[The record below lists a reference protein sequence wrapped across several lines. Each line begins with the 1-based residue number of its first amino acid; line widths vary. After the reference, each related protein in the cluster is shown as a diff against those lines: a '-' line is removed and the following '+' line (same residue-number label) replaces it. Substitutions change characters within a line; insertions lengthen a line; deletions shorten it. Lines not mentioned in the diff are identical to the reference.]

1 MSTLG
6 RIILIIWLF
15 VVLIINSSYT
25 ASLTSILTVQQLSSP
40 IKGIDTLVASTDR
53 IGYQVGSF
61 AENYLNEEL
70 SIPKSRLVALGS
82 PKEYALALMNGTVAA
97 VVDERPYM
105 DLFLSE
111 YCKFSVRGQEFTK
124 GGWGFVSILRS
135 TPLQSSVQN
144 KVIGLLSCF
153 HYNDLSTIDIEHFR
167 CHII

>member
-6 RIILIIWLF
+6 RIVLIIWLF

-40 IKGIDTLVASTDR
+40 IKGIDTLISSNDR

-70 SIPKSRLVALGS
+70 SISKSRLFALGS
-82 PKEYALALMNGTVAA
+82 PEEYALALLNGTVAA

-105 DLFLSE
+105 DLFLSDH
-111 YCKFSVRGQEFTK
+111 CKFSVRGQEFTK
-124 GGWGFVSILRS
+124 SGWGFVSIPRL
-135 TPLQSSVQN
+135 TTEFQIVISSLI
-144 KVIGLLSCF
+144 KLIC
-153 HYNDLSTIDIEHFR
+153 
-167 CHII
+167 